1 MKCNMNKH
9 EYQRTHNLHKNIYEK
24 FDYIIL
30 QIIKTSWTN
39 INTPKKNPSQI
50 WENNFT
56 ICQNMMSK
64 HKHKNCHHKFDKNNF
79 TICQNNMN
87 KHKYENCHD
96 RIKSMCK
103 IVMKTYNY
111 EEEIL

>member
-1 MKCNMNKH
+1 
-9 EYQRTHNLHKNIYEK
+9 
-24 FDYIIL
+24 
-30 QIIKTSWTN
+30 
-39 INTPKKNPSQI
+39 
-50 WENNFT
+50 
-56 ICQNMMSK
+56 MSK